1 MNQLIF
7 CFNPRDEDQF
17 EDAYM
22 LINALLQASQGT
34 LVAILYCFTNT
45 QVKATVKAAYCRRIM
60 LRDVHSVRI
69 NNHHN
74 TNNHHHHHNSSHHQS
89 TIIRKANSKRN
100 VTQVEATT
108 IDINNGVSKSK
119 KVNNQSSKLANSP
132 NNVKLSVN
140 VPLTTNCNATTSIV

>member
-22 LINALLQASQGT
+22 LINALLQSSQGM

-69 NNHHN
+69 NNHN
-74 TNNHHHHHNSSHHQS
+74 TNHHQS
-89 TIIRKANSKRN
+89 TIIRQANSKRN
-100 VTQVEATT
+100 ASKVEATSIADLT
-108 IDINNGVSKSK
+108 NGNVSSAKCK
-119 KVNNQSSKLANSP
+119 KGKTLLPQNSSASHVRN
-132 NNVKLSVN
+132 LSVN
-140 VPLTTNCNATTSIV
+140 VPLTVNGTATTSIV